1 VERPLPQSGG
11 ITGAIQ
17 QEALR
22 MLDEAACKAGSTR
35 EELALAL
42 FNRTRAREFEER
54 YGVDPRSTIPLL
66 SLLGG

>member
-1 VERPLPQSGG
+1 
-11 ITGAIQ
+11 
-17 QEALR
+17 
-22 MLDEAACKAGSTR
+22 MLDDAACKAGSTR